1 MNWLSTIGVA
11 FALAMDAFAVSVAAG
26 LTLERLTGRHVFR
39 LAFHFGLFQFMM
51 PILGWLIG
59 QSVVEHVGAYSCWVA
74 FAILLGVGV
83 KMLWDAFSDDDRPRG
98 DPTRGRSLVLLSLA
112 TSMDA
117 LAVGVTMAL
126 LGVSIW
132 LPCVVIGAVAAAMTA
147 AGVFLGRRLGNKA
160 RRWPEL
166 LGGIVLIGIGIK
178 ILVSHLAAQP

>member
-1 MNWLSTIGVA
+1 MNWLSTIGIA

-26 LTLERLTGRHVFR
+26 LVIERLTGRHVFR
-39 LAFHFGLFQFMM
+39 LAFHFGLFQLIM

-59 QSVVEHVGAYSCWVA
+59 QSVVDRVGAYSCWVA
-74 FAILLGVGV
+74 FAILVGVGA
-83 KMLWDAFSDDDRPRG
+83 KMLWDAWSGDDRPRG

-117 LAVGVTMAL
+117 LAVGVSMAL

-147 AGVFLGRRLGNKA
+147 AGIFLGRRLGSKG
-160 RRWPEL
+160 RRWPEI

-178 ILVSHLAAQP
+178 ILLSHVSAP